1 MTNIYIKMYPKG
13 VIIVIAIIEVRGQN
27 AQTANESFLKVIF
40 FLINLIFLVFKIKFD
55 YNQLLKFR

>member
-1 MTNIYIKMYPKG
+1 MYPKG

-40 FLINLIFLVFKIKFD
+40 LNEYIMYQLHFKIII
-55 YNQLLKFR
+55 FR